1 MQTRRIARTDLDVS
15 VIGLGCNNFG
25 RIDQAATQTVVDAS
39 LENGINFFDTAD
51 MYGDGLSEQYLG
63 KALGERR
70 KDVIILTK
78 FGARSGGARDNVN
91 ACVEASLQRI
101 GTDYIDL
108 YMLHFPDAKT
118 PILETLEALNALI
131 TAGKVRHIACSNFST
146 AQLEEADR
154 VAKDAGLIGFA
165 STEEDYS
172 ILKRDIEAE
181 VLPTI
186 GKLGVS
192 LLPYFPLAS
201 GLLTGKYRRGE
212 TPGEDTRYGKNPERF
227 GKALSDEN
235 FDRVDRL
242 TSWAE
247 ARGHSIL
254 ELAFAWLLADPKI
267 PSVIAG
273 ATRPEQVKANAAAG
287 SWILTAAE
295 QDEVRQLAL

>member
-25 RIDQAATQTVVDAS
+25 RIDQAATSAVVDAS
-39 LENGINFFDTAD
+39 IEAGINFFDTAD
-51 MYGDGLSEQYLG
+51 MYGDTLSEQYLG
-63 KALGERR
+63 KALGARR

-78 FGARSGGARDNVN
+78 FGARTGGARDNVMS
-91 ACVEASLQRI
+91 CVDASLGRL

-108 YMLHFPDAKT
+108 YMLHFPDEKT
-118 PILETLEALNALI
+118 PILETLQALNDLI
-131 TAGKVRHIACSNFST
+131 AQGKVRHIACSNFST

-154 VAKDAGLIGFA
+154 VAKEAGLIGFA

-201 GLLTGKYRRGE
+201 GLLTGKYKRGE
-212 TPGEDTRYGKNPERF
+212 TPGEDTRYGKNLDRF

-242 TSWAE
+242 SSWAE

-254 ELAFAWLLADPKI
+254 DLAFAWLLADPNI

-273 ATRPEQVKANAAAG
+273 ATRPEQVRANAAAG
-287 SWILTAAE
+287 GWILTPAE
-295 QDEVRQLAL
+295 QAEVRQLAL